1 MQVNR
6 RRMLRAFLLA
16 TAAIACGRAEAVV
29 ISSSSDAPNIVSP
42 GPGSGWDNVARIS
55 SSSCV
60 YLGNRWMI
68 TANHVSSTPVRLT
81 DGREFNISV
90 GSEARINNP
99 VNRAGGA
106 ADLRIFRLAE
116 DPQLPSLQI
125 TSSSPTAG
133 AQVMMIGAGLNRA
146 EEQIGWKIQGEGPT
160 SQWTPAPLFQANVR
174 GYDLLETSQMR
185 WGMNQV
191 LSSDPIYLQQGNSWV
206 FATRFDAVGVPFE
219 AQAALGDSGGAVLQN
234 VNNLWHLAGIMA
246 ATLPLAGQPNGTV
259 AFGNMSYAID
269 LSIYRDSILSY
280 VNRPEPL
287 WQNQVN
293 YFDVDRSGGVN
304 ARDVV
309 VEVNKLLLSPN
320 QQLLGAPGAGEPLY
334 DVNGDLKIT
343 AQDVVQVV
351 SNLLNVSSNASRLA
365 RPAGML
371 LVPEPSGRVQAIMAT
386 GLLWSVVFLRR
397 RAVGA
402 KATSRPV

>member
-1 MQVNR
+1 
-6 RRMLRAFLLA
+6 
-16 TAAIACGRAEAVV
+16 
-29 ISSSSDAPNIVSP
+29 
-42 GPGSGWDNVARIS
+42 
-55 SSSCV
+55 
-60 YLGNRWMI
+60 
-68 TANHVSSTPVRLT
+68 
-81 DGREFNISV
+81 
-90 GSEARINNP
+90 
-99 VNRAGGA
+99 
-106 ADLRIFRLAE
+106 
-116 DPQLPSLQI
+116 
-125 TSSSPTAG
+125 
-133 AQVMMIGAGLNRA
+133 
-146 EEQIGWKIQGEGPT
+146 
-160 SQWTPAPLFQANVR
+160 
-174 GYDLLETSQMR
+174 
-185 WGMNQV
+185 
-191 LSSDPIYLQQGNSWV
+191 
-206 FATRFDAVGVPFE
+206 
-219 AQAALGDSGGAVLQN
+219 
-234 VNNLWHLAGIMA
+234 MA

-293 YFDVDRSGGVN
+293 HFDVDRSGGVN